1 MTARTIALCLALSS
15 LISCADRAALSS
27 PDGKLTLN
35 VYTTAEGELGFDLI
49 KDGTPL
55 LPDSRLGLETDLR
68 SWNGSLE
75 IAGISDEE
83 RIVESYAMP
92 TGKRRLCSNEFS
104 RKTYTVL
111 NADGDSLL
119 IEFML
124 ADDGAAFRYIV
135 PNALPGERVTGES
148 SAYRIPDGTRRWIQ
162 TYERD
167 GYEAFYPLT
176 TDGAP
181 RGKWRPASLWGYPA
195 LVEPCEDVFVLLS
208 EADIRRAHCGSYLD
222 NGEDRTLYRV
232 VPADSCATT
241 AGSSWESP
249 WRVMIAGSLAQVVES
264 TLITD
269 LSPEC
274 VLKDT
279 GWIRPGIA
287 AWIYWAHNHG
297 SQDYRLVTQY
307 IDLAAEM
314 GWPYDLI
321 DAEWDRMRGGDIED
335 ALAYA
340 RQKGVRPIVWY
351 NSSTNWING
360 APTPYYRL
368 NDPEDR
374 RREFQWLRD
383 NGAAGVKV
391 DFFRGDKVEDM
402 DYYLDILE
410 DAADYSLTVNF
421 HGATLPRGWQRT
433 YPHMVSVEAV
443 YGAEWYNNT
452 PLLTTEAARHN
463 ATLPFTRNVV
473 GPMDYTPGTFSDS
486 QHPHITTDCHEL
498 ALTILFESGIQHM
511 PDRPETYRSLPEK
524 VRSLLSTLPSAWD
537 DTRLLAGYPG
547 EYAVIARQKGG
558 KWYVAGI
565 NGSDESRSISL
576 SLARLGT
583 FGRAELY
590 LDTESGK
597 GFDISGTDIGSSD
610 HAAATME
617 LELLPRGGF
626 VMVIG

>member
-1 MTARTIALCLALSS
+1 
-15 LISCADRAALSS
+15 
-27 PDGKLTLN
+27 
-35 VYTTAEGELGFDLI
+35 
-49 KDGTPL
+49 
-55 LPDSRLGLETDLR
+55 
-68 SWNGSLE
+68 
-75 IAGISDEE
+75 
-83 RIVESYAMP
+83 
-92 TGKRRLCSNEFS
+92 
-104 RKTYTVL
+104 
-111 NADGDSLL
+111 
-119 IEFML
+119 
-124 ADDGAAFRYIV
+124 
-135 PNALPGERVTGES
+135 
-148 SAYRIPDGTRRWIQ
+148 
-162 TYERD
+162 
-167 GYEAFYPLT
+167 
-176 TDGAP
+176 
-181 RGKWRPASLWGYPA
+181 
-195 LVEPCEDVFVLLS
+195 
-208 EADIRRAHCGSYLD
+208 
-222 NGEDRTLYRV
+222 
-232 VPADSCATT
+232 
-241 AGSSWESP
+241 
-249 WRVMIAGSLAQVVES
+249 
-264 TLITD
+264 
-269 LSPEC
+269 
-274 VLKDT
+274 
-279 GWIRPGIA
+279 
-287 AWIYWAHNHG
+287 
-297 SQDYRLVTQY
+297 
-307 IDLAAEM
+307 M

-368 NDPEDR
+368 NDREDR

-410 DAADYSLTVNF
+410 DAAEYSLTVNF

-511 PDRPETYRSLPEK
+511 PDRPETYRSLPGK

-547 EYAVIARQKGG
+547 DMR
-558 KWYVAGI
+558 
-565 NGSDESRSISL
+565 
-576 SLARLGT
+576 
-583 FGRAELY
+583 
-590 LDTESGK
+590 
-597 GFDISGTDIGSSD
+597 
-610 HAAATME
+610 
-617 LELLPRGGF
+617 
-626 VMVIG
+626 